1 MYMEIYGFLLM
12 FFFFLFWEVRGVV
25 FFVLFFGSGVF
36 FITVIF
42 SALNVFKVGRLNSS
56 LHNQEER
63 FEDPIK
69 FA

>member
-1 MYMEIYGFLLM
+1 M
-12 FFFFLFWEVRGVV
+12 RGVV